1 MMIAASEAKALM
13 ASPSTVALIARFMQR
28 WLLRHSQYG
37 FALKVIKIDR
47 RFADLTFAGDQ
58 YLNSGIAF
66 S

>member
-1 MMIAASEAKALM
+1 MKTLQNAAKL
-13 ASPSTVALIARFMQR
+13 TLG
-28 WLLRHSQYG
+28 LLRHSQYG
-37 FALKVIKIDR
+37 FALVIKIDR

>member
-1 MMIAASEAKALM
+1 LNEPK
-13 ASPSTVALIARFMQR
+13 PTVALIARFTQR
-28 WLLRHSQYG
+28 WVLRHSQYA
-37 FALKVIKIDR
+37 FAVIKIGR